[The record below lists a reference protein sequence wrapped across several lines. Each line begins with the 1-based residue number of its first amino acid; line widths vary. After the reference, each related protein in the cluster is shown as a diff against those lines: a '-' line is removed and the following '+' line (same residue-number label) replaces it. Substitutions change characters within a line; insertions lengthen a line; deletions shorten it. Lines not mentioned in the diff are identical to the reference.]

1 MKPEAN
7 SKQQNQGELFRNR
20 LDQILDPRHPLYQ
33 IAKKIDWEKF
43 EKEFGKYYTE
53 KTGRPGLRI
62 RLLVGLH
69 YLKHAYN
76 VSDEKVVEG
85 YLENPYW
92 QYVCGNEYF
101 EHDFPC
107 DPTSLVKWRKRI
119 GSDGVEKFLEE
130 TILLGQREGQI
141 KDPEFRRVNVD
152 TTVQEK
158 AITFPTDAKL
168 YHKNLPSPVSSVRK
182 PVGQNLAA

>member
-1 MKPEAN
+1 M
-7 SKQQNQGELFRNR
+7 
-20 LDQILDPRHPLYQ
+20 YQ
-33 IAKKIDWEKF
+33 ISKKIDWEKF

-92 QYVCGNEYF
+92 QYIYVEMNISNMTF
-101 EHDFPC
+101 
-107 DPTSLVKWRKRI
+107 LVI
-119 GSDGVEKFLEE
+119 
-130 TILLGQREGQI
+130 QR
-141 KDPEFRRVNVD
+141 V
-152 TTVQEK
+152 
-158 AITFPTDAKL
+158 
-168 YHKNLPSPVSSVRK
+168 
-182 PVGQNLAA
+182 

>member
-1 MKPEAN
+1 MKPETT
-7 SKQQNQGELFRNR
+7 SQRQNQSELFRNR
-20 LDQILDPRHPLYQ
+20 LDQILDHKHPLYQ
-33 IAKKIDWEKF
+33 LAKKIDWGKF
-43 EKEFGKYYTE
+43 EKEFGKHYTE
-53 KTGRPGLRI
+53 KTGRPGLPI

-69 YLKHAYN
+69 YLKYAYN
-76 VSDEKVVEG
+76 VSDEGVVEK

-92 QYVCGNEYF
+92 QYFCGNEYF

-119 GSDGVEKFLEE
+119 GSEGVEKFLEE

-141 KDPEFRRVNVD
+141 THQEFTRVNVD

-168 YHKNLPSPVSSVRK
+168 YHKARHTLVE
-182 PVGQNLAA
+182 